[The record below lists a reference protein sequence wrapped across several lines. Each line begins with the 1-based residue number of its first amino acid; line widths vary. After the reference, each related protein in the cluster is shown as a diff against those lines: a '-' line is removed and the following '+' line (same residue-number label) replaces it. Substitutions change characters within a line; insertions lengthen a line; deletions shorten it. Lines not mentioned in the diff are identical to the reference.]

1 MPYLDPTLDV
11 VFKLLLTREPAL
23 LRDMLQGILGRPVGE
38 PAILNPGIPGELAGD
53 KQIVLDIRAILA
65 DRSRVDLEMQRC
77 TVPALIGRCV
87 YYVARDYS
95 NQLRRGKKYH
105 LLTPTI
111 GIIWLAEPMVP
122 ALDRFHSVFELRE
135 RHTNQRLSDHLAI
148 HLIQLSAIPSED
160 ETDDDEDA
168 TRVRR
173 WARFFAARD
182 EAEFDRLAQED
193 PIMEIAKDTLEQ
205 ISLDPSVR
213 RQLLEREDSEMLYK
227 MHIAASRVEGEAAG
241 KLEGQVA
248 LLLKLLGLRFGSLPS
263 PVRARVTAAEPEQI
277 ESWAEQILTA
287 TTLDEVFA
295 A

>member
-11 VFKLLLTREPAL
+11 VFKLLLTRKPVL
-23 LRDMLQGILGRPVGE
+23 LRDMLQGILARPVGE

-53 KQIVLDIRAILA
+53 KQIVLDIRAMLA

-77 TVPALIGRCV
+77 TVPALIARFI

-95 NQLRRGKKYH
+95 NQLRRGEKYH

-135 RHTNQRLSDHLAI
+135 RHTNRRLTDHLAI

-160 ETDDDEDA
+160 ETDEDEDA

-182 EAEFDRLAQED
+182 EAELDRLAQED
-193 PIMEIAKDTLEQ
+193 PIMEIAKNTLEQ
-205 ISLDPSVR
+205 LSLDPSVR
-213 RQLLEREDSEMLYK
+213 RQLLERE
-227 MHIAASRVEGEAAG
+227 RTP
-241 KLEGQVA
+241 
-248 LLLKLLGLRFGSLPS
+248 R
-263 PVRARVTAAEPEQI
+263 
-277 ESWAEQILTA
+277 
-287 TTLDEVFA
+287 
-295 A
+295 